1 LKPKSRFRHF
11 LSKTPLRLFPHRLNE
26 KKLASEIE
34 AMGISAPDG
43 FAVPPALLIVEVAGR
58 MTVADFLSEGL
69 VAADGFCELAEKYG
83 APWGPNSHIL
93 DWGCGCGRVA
103 RHLLV
108 RNQVQITGIDV
119 NPRQIEWAKNNLLG
133 TFRTCNLL
141 PPLSGIADQ
150 SFDGA
155 FGFSVLTHLKGP
167 TQRLWLFEL
176 SRVLKDG
183 AITILTF
190 HDENHEFLDV
200 SGASRPALYRDGIT
214 WNYNFAEG
222 SNALATFQTSQWL
235 GNVATEA
242 GFRVMEVKAPNASFR
257 QSSIV
262 LRKQIS

>member
-1 LKPKSRFRHF
+1 MKQKSRFRHF
-11 LSKTPLRLFPHRLNE
+11 LAKTPLRLFKHRLSE

-34 AMGISAPDG
+34 VIGTSAPDG

-58 MTVADFLSEGL
+58 MTIAGFLSGGL
-69 VAADGFCELAEKYG
+69 AVAERFCELAEKYG
-83 APWGPNSHIL
+83 APWGLNSHIL

-103 RHLLV
+103 RHLLAK
-108 RNQVQITGIDV
+108 NHLQITGVDV
-119 NPRQIEWAKNNLLG
+119 NPRQIEWAKNNLPG

-141 PPLSGIADQ
+141 PPLPGIGDET
-150 SFDGA
+150 FDGA

-190 HDENHEFLDV
+190 HDENNEFLDG
-200 SGASRPALYRDGIT
+200 SGASRPSLDRDGIA

-222 SNALATFQTSQWL
+222 SNAIATFQTSRWL
-235 GNVATEA
+235 ENVATEA
-242 GFRVMEVKAPNASFR
+242 GFEVMEVNGPTASFQ
-257 QSSIV
+257 QSYIV
-262 LRKQIS
+262 LRKQKA